1 MKTYYK
7 PGSWNAICDLCG
19 FKFKA
24 EELKLRWDGARVC
37 KDDFELRHP
46 ADFIKIPS
54 EQAVPPW
61 TRPEPADSFIDSL
74 IYLITEAGDYLTTED
89 SSLLT
94 WE

>member
-61 TRPEPADSFIDSL
+61 TRPEPAPN
-74 IYLITEAGDYLTTED
+74 YLFGDYLLTEA
-89 SSLLT
+89 SEELLT
-94 WE
+94 ESSDHLEWE